1 MRHLIKLMLQ
11 ELFASPQWATLLA
24 KIDLITQ
31 QNVKIM
37 AFFDDMQAL
46 LGNIDTAVTGVGSEI
61 AALNATIAGLQAGAP
76 LTTAQIA
83 ALETHATNIAT
94 ALTALEPPVV
104 TPPVAGS

>member
-1 MRHLIKLMLQ
+1 MPTFLNHIFHSADWK
-11 ELFASPQWATLLA
+11 ALLA

-46 LGNIDTAVTGVGSEI
+46 LGNIDTAVAAVGTEITGLE
-61 AALNATIAGLQAGAP
+61 ATIAQLQSGAP
-76 LTTAQIA
+76 LTAAQIA
-83 ALETHATNIAT
+83 TLEGHATAIAT

-104 TPPVAGS
+104 TPPVVGS